1 MFSKLAVRNVARSF
15 RDYSVYLLTLTFGVC
30 LFYTFNS
37 LDGQGAMIYLAQS
50 QNPVASAIQT
60 LIDIF
65 SVFVAVVLAC
75 LILYANRFL
84 LRRRKRELGT
94 YLLLGLG
101 QGQVSRLLF
110 LETGIIG
117 LISLAAGLVLGV
129 AASYGLSALTL
140 SMFSLD
146 MSQLLGLT
154 FSPRAAGKTVLYFG
168 LIFLLVMVFSG
179 VEVSRAKLIDLIQG
193 ARKNEELRQRSLTAA
208 VVQFVLGVVCLTAA
222 YAILLTFGMALSVA
236 LPFLC
241 VPMLGLG
248 TLGTLLIFRS
258 LSGFVLKIAQSP
270 PKLYYKHLNMFTLR
284 QWISKVHTTY
294 LSQTVICILLLLAIG
309 ITASSIGLNNTIES
323 MAGYEAPFDITVQN
337 QSADV
342 AGEIDF
348 DTYLTQAGFDTQ
360 TRLAGQVSFP
370 AYYNDPAVTG
380 TDEVS
385 AAIALSDY
393 NALMALQGREPASLA
408 PGEARVL
415 DPWGEGLVTGSLGLS
430 VVLVEDEAA
439 QQLSVRRQVWSA
451 NYAGDAEE
459 TEQAL
464 LPLIQALNSEYM
476 VRVNSRLMI
485 YQDLMGNKLLAL
497 FLGLYLGFTF
507 LLAAAAVLALQQLSQ
522 AADNA
527 GRYAILRRLGH
538 PAGGP
543 GLPAAPGAGG
553 RPLHCGDEGGQR
565 PDRLRRQGGQRPEQ
579 RRHRAG
585 PSGGLWGLLP
595 GHRPGLPPDKPKRIT
610 FPSAGTVRRTGRF
623 SASCPPLCLFLNS
636 PYYAARLLFSL
647 YKKDI
652 IAL

>member
-1 MFSKLAVRNVARSF
+1 MFSKLAFRNVRRSF
-15 RDYSVYLLTLTFGVC
+15 RDYGVYLLTLTFGVC

-50 QNPVASAIQT
+50 QNPMAQVIQSC
-60 LIDIF
+60 IDIF

-75 LILYANRFL
+75 LILYANSFL

-94 YLLLGLG
+94 YLLLGLS

-258 LSGFVLKIAQSP
+258 LSGFVLKIAQSH
-270 PKLYYKHLNMFTLR
+270 PKLYYKNLNMFTLR
-284 QWISKVHTTY
+284 QWISKVHSTY
-294 LSQTVICILLLLAIG
+294 LAQTVICILLLLAMG

-323 MAGYEAPFDITVQN
+323 VTGRQAPFDITVQN
-337 QSADV
+337 QNADSQ
-342 AGEIDF
+342 GTIDF
-348 DTYLTQAGFDTQ
+348 PALLTQHGVEESDLAWQQDTI
-360 TRLAGQVSFP
+360 F
-370 AYYNDPAVTG
+370 YYNDPAVTG
-380 TDEVS
+380 IEDAS
-385 AAIALSDY
+385 AAIRLSDCQ
-393 NALMALQGREPASLA
+393 ALLSRSGQPAYRGPV
-408 PGEARVL
+408 PGYL
-415 DPWGEGLVTGSLGLS
+415 TGVEEQLTTGNLGLS
-430 VVLVEDEAA
+430 CVVVPDEMV
-439 QQLSVRRQVWSA
+439 QELEVRRQVWSA
-451 NYAGDAEE
+451 DYAGNEEE
-459 TEQAL
+459 TESRVQVAL
-464 LPLIQALNSEYM
+464 AAYQMENGWLRVETRLN
-476 VRVNSRLMI
+476 L
-485 YQDLMGNKLLAL
+485 YQETMGSKILAL
-497 FLGLYLGFTF
+497 FLGLYLGLTF
-507 LLAAAAVLALQQLSQ
+507 LPAAAAVLALQQLSQ

-527 GRYAILRRLGH
+527 GRYAILRRLG
-538 PAGGP
+538 AEEK
-543 GLPAAPGAGG
+543 LVSRSAV
-553 RPLHCGDEGGQR
+553 
-565 PDRLRRQGGQRPEQ
+565 EQ
-579 RRHRAG
+579 VA
-585 PSGGLWGLLP
+585 LAFLLP
-595 GHRPGLPPDKPKRIT
+595 LGLALVHTVVGMKAANDLIAQAAKVDSVQ
-610 FPSAGTVRRTGRF
+610 SALVTALV
-623 SASCPPLCLFLNS
+623 
-636 PYYAARLLFSL
+636 LL
-647 YKKDI
+647 D
-652 IAL
+652 ALLDRNADQI